1 VLRIRQTLPLL
12 IALSAI
18 TAADAAAPVQRYAG
32 EWQAGQKYTR
42 GTLVI
47 VKDQTWLC
55 MKACNANEPGS
66 NPDAWARIASTEPG
80 PKGDIGPQG
89 PQGIQ
94 GEAGAQ
100 GPIGPMGP
108 QGLQGPRGPQGATGE
123 AGPQGPA
130 GWDGSQGPIGPA
142 GPRGLPGAQGPAG
155 PAGAS
160 GGIKVYDANNQFLG
174 YSVGQNAVY
183 VSSLDTFL
191 EFRWS
196 INDDGY
202 PDYSA
207 LNVRTFF
214 NAYYLINP
222 PSYQYF
228 TSTDCSSGGAN
239 HNDPV
244 PYPWTLSRYGDN
256 QTDPLGNVAI
266 HRISKGLIRSEL
278 NLPEAYCPGNEGDWV
293 QNLISTPFPNPSV
306 CLPIPRQ
313 IRGWTGHLNECSSHG
328 LNFPCYRCGAM
339 VTKEA
344 PSGLASFTFTP
355 VTLPFTLPV
364 TLPLRYEV
372 AQ

>member
-1 VLRIRQTLPLL
+1 VLRIRQTLALL

-42 GTLVI
+42 GTLVV

-66 NPDAWARIASTEPG
+66 NLDAWARIASTEPG

-100 GPIGPMGP
+100 GPIGPVGQ

-123 AGPQGPA
+123 TGPQGPA

-142 GPRGLPGAQGPAG
+142 GPRGLQGAQGPAG

-174 YSVGQNAVY
+174 LSVQPGVGGGMLF
-183 VSSLDTFL
+183 SSGLDSFFTLDTLFTDTPR
-191 EFRWS
+191 FPVQTDMADIVNFPFS
-196 INDDGY
+196 ISN
-202 PDYSA
+202 
-207 LNVRTFF
+207 
-214 NAYYLINP
+214 YYASN
-222 PSYQYF
+222 
-228 TSTDCSSGGAN
+228 DCSSGPLLIFQSLNAQATNFIVKFDSNYGRITPGELFGDNSVVASGKLEVSN
-239 HNDPV
+239 CLVGQWTQNAPN
-244 PYPWTLSRYGDN
+244 TLSQCVARGATYKTAPAYIGDPTTCN
-256 QTDPLGNVAI
+256 S
-266 HRISKGLIRSEL
+266 HSL
-278 NLPEAYCPGNEGDWV
+278 NTPCYSCV
-293 QNLISTPFPNPSV
+293 QN
-306 CLPIPRQ
+306 
-313 IRGWTGHLNECSSHG
+313 
-328 LNFPCYRCGAM
+328 
-339 VTKEA
+339 
-344 PSGLASFTFTP
+344 SFTPVSAPYFQKFTFNP

-364 TLPLRYEV
+364 ALPLRYEV
-372 AQ
+372 GQ